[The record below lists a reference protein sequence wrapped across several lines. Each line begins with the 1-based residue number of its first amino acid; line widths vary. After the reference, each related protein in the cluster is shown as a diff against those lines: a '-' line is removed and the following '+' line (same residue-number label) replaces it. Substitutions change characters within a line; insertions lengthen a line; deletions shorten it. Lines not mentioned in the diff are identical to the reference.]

1 MKQPK
6 AKLKGSGEKNVS
18 SNDYSMET
26 HLIYGKGYTEKWDY
40 SHHLVPPITASA
52 TFRLESAER
61 GAQGFVEFAHT
72 IEGKEI
78 SKQTPIYIYDRLGEP
93 NKDLLEDNLALAESG
108 GTCVTFASGMG
119 AVSAAL
125 GILAAPG
132 DRIISHK
139 MLYGCTY
146 ELLTLWYPR
155 YHINVKFVDLT
166 NPKVLERTITPNSR
180 VVYFETPVNPTL
192 DLIDIEAVAK
202 IISSENNRRKKQN
215 QISVVVD
222 NTFATPFC
230 QRPIELGA
238 DFVVHSLTKNIGGF
252 GTDVGG
258 AVIGPLSSRDRL
270 LLYRKDFGGVLST
283 RNAWDALVYGLPTL
297 STRIRRQ
304 QETAAEVARFLSGH
318 SAIEFVNYPG
328 LEEFKYHGLAKQQM
342 RDFDGDFAPGSMIYF
357 VVKGKNLEDSKCR
370 GEKLIN
376 YLAKN
381 AYTMTLAVSLGN
393 VRTLIEHPGSMTHA
407 AIPAAEQ
414 AKKGI
419 DPGGMRLSIGL
430 EKVDDILRD
439 LQEALKQI

>member
-1 MKQPK
+1 MKKINAKPK
-6 AKLKGSGEKNVS
+6 AKQKKSRL

-26 HLIYGKGYTEKWDY
+26 HLIYGKSHTEKWDY

-52 TFRLESAER
+52 TFRLESAQR

-72 IEGKEI
+72 YQGKEI
-78 SKQTPIYIYDRLGEP
+78 SKQAPIYIYDRLGEP
-93 NKDLLEDNLALAESG
+93 NKDLLEENLAMSESG

-125 GILAAPG
+125 GILTAPG
-132 DRIISHK
+132 NQIISHK

-155 YHINVKFVDLT
+155 YNIDVKFIDLT
-166 NPKVLERTITPNSR
+166 NPKSLEHAITPATR

-192 DLIDIEAVAK
+192 DLIDIEAVSK
-202 IISSENNRRKKQN
+202 IIETENKRRNKQSR
-215 QISVVVD
+215 ISVVVD

-258 AVIGPLSSRDRL
+258 AVVGPLWSRDQL
-270 LLYRKDFGGVLST
+270 LLYRKDFGAVLGT

-297 STRIRRQ
+297 STRVRHQ

-318 SAIEFVNYPG
+318 SEIEFVNYPG
-328 LEEFKYHGLAKQQM
+328 LEEFKHHGLAKKQM
-342 RDFDGDFAPGSMIYF
+342 HDFDGNFAPGSMIYF
-357 VVKGKNLEDSKCR
+357 AVKGNSPEKSRSR

-376 YLAKN
+376 FLAKN
-381 AYTMTLAVSLGN
+381 AYTITLAVSLGN
-393 VRTLIEHPGSMTHA
+393 IRTLVEHPGSMTHA

-414 AKKGI
+414 MKKGI

-439 LQEALKQI
+439 LQEALNQI